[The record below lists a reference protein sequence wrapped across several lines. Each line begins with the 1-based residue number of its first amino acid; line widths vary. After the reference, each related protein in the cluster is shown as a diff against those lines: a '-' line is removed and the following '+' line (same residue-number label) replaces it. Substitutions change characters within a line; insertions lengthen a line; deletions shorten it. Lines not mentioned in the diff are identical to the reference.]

1 MSVLGAALMALAR
14 YDEAEVLL
22 NAQRVLKDIPG
33 AQGQE
38 ARATRTR
45 LVALYE
51 AWGRP
56 EKAAVYRAS
65 SR

>member
-1 MSVLGAALMALAR
+1 LCDWWWMH
-14 YDEAEVLL
+14 
-22 NAQRVLKDIPG
+22 RVLKDIPG

-38 ARATRTR
+38 AKATTLPR

-56 EKAAVYRAS
+56 EKAASYRS
-65 SR
+65 SVPKR